1 MSVFRD
7 AIVALE
13 DKEIYIFLGGEVKKV
28 KVNNVVD
35 DLVKISILEGGGGV
49 GEMSLHIDNIVLVSA

>member
-35 DLVKISILEGGGGV
+35 DLVKISIGV
-49 GEMSLHIDNIVLVSA
+49 MKNI